1 MARDPYWLFVYWEIT
16 DEALARAREQA
27 GSPRSGCVLRVY
39 DTTYQVFN
47 GLNAN
52 SYFDIPV
59 DRAANNYYIHVGRP
73 ASVFHVDF
81 GVKNGDRFVPAVR
94 SGAVET
100 PRDSVS
106 SEPGSEWRTVDPDWS
121 YRPYRHRYV
130 PKPVV
135 LGAGGGGGAATFGIP
150 QGDLDRFLGA
160 LVGEGW
166 TRTEWSI
173 TEMGGRL
180 VRWVRWAG
188 PWKSEHW
195 AWSLVGPFSFARV
208 EVTMQAERRVVRF
221 EQGER
226 VVFGPWR
233 VTITG
238 IETGGGRRVLDQWAM
253 RASWLTEEG
262 SVKVFSDVTVYR
274 IMQGYRAW
282 VIPMGSEVRL
292 AREAWSSEALRV
304 GASEW
309 RWIGGSEIWLG
320 GASETFFR
328 GASETLFLGASETVL
343 LGASETLFAGASGW
357 LFMGASG
364 AMGSSE
370 VLLGGASEKLQAGA
384 SEAPYLG
391 ASEARP

>member
-1 MARDPYWLFVYWEIT
+1 ME
-16 DEALARAREQA
+16 
-27 GSPRSGCVLRVY
+27 
-39 DTTYQVFN
+39 
-47 GLNAN
+47 
-52 SYFDIPV
+52 
-59 DRAANNYYIHVGRP
+59 
-73 ASVFHVDF
+73 
-81 GVKNGDRFVPAVR
+81 
-94 SGAVET
+94 
-100 PRDSVS
+100 
-106 SEPGSEWRTVDPDWS
+106 
-121 YRPYRHRYV
+121 
-130 PKPVV
+130 
-135 LGAGGGGGAATFGIP
+135 
-150 QGDLDRFLGA
+150 
-160 LVGEGW
+160 
-166 TRTEWSI
+166 
-173 TEMGGRL
+173 
-180 VRWVRWAG
+180 
-188 PWKSEHW
+188 
-195 AWSLVGPFSFARV
+195 
-208 EVTMQAERRVVRF
+208 AERRVIRF

-233 VTITG
+233 VVITG

-320 GASETFFR
+320 GASETLFR

-343 LGASETLFAGASGW
+343 LGASETLFLGASGW

>member
-1 MARDPYWLFVYWEIT
+1 MARDPYWIFAYWEVT
-16 DEALARAREQA
+16 DEGLARAREQA
-27 GSPRSGCVLRVY
+27 GSPHAGCVLRVY
-39 DTTYQVFN
+39 DTTFRVFD

-59 DRAANNYYIHVGRP
+59 DRATNNYYVHVGRP
-73 ASVFHVDF
+73 ASVFHVDI
-81 GVKNGDRFVPAVR
+81 GVKNGDRFVPAAR

-106 SEPGSEWRTVDPDWS
+106 PDPAVEWRTVDPEWN

-130 PKPVV
+130 PRPAVI
-135 LGAGGGGGAATFGIP
+135 GGGGAASFGIP

-166 TRTEWSI
+166 TRTEWAV

-188 PWKSEHW
+188 PYRSEHW
-195 AWSLVGPFSFARV
+195 AWSLVGPFKFTRV
-208 EVTMQAERRVVRF
+208 EITMEAERRVVRF
-221 EQGER
+221 EKGER
-226 VVFGPWR
+226 IVFGPWR
-233 VTITG
+233 VTLVG
-238 IETGGGRRVLDQWAM
+238 IETEGSRRVVDQWAM

-262 SVKVFSDVTVYR
+262 SVKVFSDVLVYR

-282 VIPMGSEVRL
+282 VIPLGSEVRL
-292 AREAWSSEALRV
+292 AREAWSSEALLQ

-309 RWIGGSEIWLG
+309 RWLGGSEIWLG

-328 GASETLFLGASETVL
+328 GASETLFMGASETIR
-343 LGASETLFAGASGW
+343 LGASETLFAGASQW
-357 LFMGASG
+357 LFAGASG
-364 AMGSSE
+364 GMGASE
-370 VLLGGASEKLQAGA
+370 VLLGGASEVLYAGA
-384 SEAPYLG
+384 SEKLYPG